1 MAAVVGRALKQ
12 HYSVSVSKSKSK
24 LEFESSNQFLNSAQG
39 LFASGTSLTS
49 FADQVKK
56 EMDEM
61 QRIARFA
68 KISLG
73 CCTRQAYCSLNA
85 AKRRQAG
92 RT

>member
-12 HYSVSVSKSKSK
+12 HYSVSVSKSKSKSK

-39 LFASGTSLTS
+39 LFASGMSPTS

-56 EMDEM
+56 EIDEM

-73 CCTRQAYCSLNA
+73 
-85 AKRRQAG
+85 
-92 RT
+92 